1 MATRINK
8 TLRKFAKENNHRLV
22 GFLVES
28 ERKTTLQFEGCVR
41 VEDAAKVIEL
51 LNEIIWISAR
61 AKEGNGADDGSSWML
76 AD

>member
-1 MATRINK
+1 MATSINK

-51 LNEIIWISAR
+51 LNEIIKISAR
-61 AKEGNGADDGSSWML
+61 AKEGNGADDGSSL
-76 AD
+76 DAG

>member
-1 MATRINK
+1 MATTINK
-8 TLRKFAKENNHRLV
+8 TLRKFAKENNHRLI

-51 LNEIIWISAR
+51 LNEIIKISAK
-61 AKEGNGADDGSSWML
+61 AKERDRVCNGVAPEE
-76 AD
+76 A

>member
-1 MATRINK
+1 MATSINK

-28 ERKTTLQFEGCVR
+28 ERKTTLEFEGCVR

-51 LNEIIWISAR
+51 LNEIIEISAR
-61 AKEGNGADDGSSWML
+61 AKEGNGADDGSSL
-76 AD
+76 DAG

>member
-41 VEDAAKVIEL
+41 VEDAAEVVRL
-51 LNEIIWISAR
+51 LNEIIKLSNK
-61 AKEGNGADDGSSWML
+61 AKKGNGSDDGTSL
-76 AD
+76 DVG